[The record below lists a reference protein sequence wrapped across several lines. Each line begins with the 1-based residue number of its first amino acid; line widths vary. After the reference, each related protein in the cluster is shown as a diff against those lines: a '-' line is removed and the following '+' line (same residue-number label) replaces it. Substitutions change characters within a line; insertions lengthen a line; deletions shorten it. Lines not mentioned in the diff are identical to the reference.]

1 MDLFQLCLMM
11 KNKEP
16 PNLTEATCRMQPSS
30 ITQEERPHKILSS
43 SPWIQ
48 KKVVTQVDPTKQ
60 ERRAVAVGDGDGR
73 GGGGEAADVT
83 GALELAAV
91 ERDLLGAGGREH
103 DGVHAFRSRHHAF
116 RSIAAFSSA
125 MRALRR
131 RGHESITSGASG
143 RPLANIGGVGE
154 P

>member
-1 MDLFQLCLMM
+1 LSL
-11 KNKEP
+11 
-16 PNLTEATCRMQPSS
+16 
-30 ITQEERPHKILSS
+30 ITQKESPPKILSS

-60 ERRAVAVGDGDGR
+60 ERRAVAVEDGDGR
-73 GGGGEAADVT
+73 GGGGEAAEGTDV
-83 GALELAAV
+83 LELAAV
-91 ERDLLGAGGREH
+91 ERDLLGAGGHEH
-103 DGVHAFRSRHHAF
+103 DGVHAFRSWHHAF

-131 RGHESITSGASG
+131 RGHESITSGAFG
-143 RPLANIGGVGE
+143 RSLANTGGAGE